1 MIWHRAR
8 ARGLLED
15 SVRATRITMPMRAK
29 GERDVLGKEK
39 GGGTE
44 TDTQVRGVKW
54 MEASMKSA
62 LELRQLQS
70 DPRPSLDGLGAC
82 DPHP

>member
-1 MIWHRAR
+1 
-8 ARGLLED
+8 
-15 SVRATRITMPMRAK
+15 MPMRAK
-29 GERDVLGKEK
+29 GEKDVLGKEK

-54 MEASMKSA
+54 MEASMKSV
-62 LELRQLQS
+62 LKLGQLQS